1 MMMVVVGLEVQSSTC
16 VMMIMMLIFI
26 IISIIIAITIIII
39 INIIIII
46 TIIITIIIIIINIF
60 IHRFSLIFAF
70 FPGKIVP
77 PQLFPCRN
85 IAPRYKTT
93 AGRGG
98 TGCEVSEALAGHC
111 NRYDHDRHRVIIATT
126 ITNTI
131 TNNTIVIIIVIV
143 IIIII
148 DIIITIIIIIIIIT
162 HSAALWVCCSTMHLQ
177 ERHPHV
183 KYLNPKHSN
192 QKPVQI
198 CRAPAAMVQIST
210 RKFRLKFEDVV
221 RDLRFGA
228 EVQLVVNILGF
239 GFGF

>member
-16 VMMIMMLIFI
+16 VMMVMMLIFI
-26 IISIIIAITIIII
+26 IISIIIFITTIIII
-39 INIIIII
+39 IISKSSII
-46 TIIITIIIIIINIF
+46 TNIIIINIF

-70 FPGKIVP
+70 LSGKIVP
-77 PQLFPCRN
+77 PQLFPCRDV
-85 IAPRYKTT
+85 APRYKTT

-98 TGCEVSEALAGHC
+98 TGCKVSEVLAGRRNH
-111 NRYDHDRHRVIIATT
+111 YDHDRHRVITATT
-126 ITNTI
+126 IINTI
-131 TNNTIVIIIVIV
+131 TNNN
-143 IIIII
+143 III
-148 DIIITIIIIIIIIT
+148 DIIITIIITIIIIIT

-228 EVQLVVNILGF
+228 EV
-239 GFGF
+239 